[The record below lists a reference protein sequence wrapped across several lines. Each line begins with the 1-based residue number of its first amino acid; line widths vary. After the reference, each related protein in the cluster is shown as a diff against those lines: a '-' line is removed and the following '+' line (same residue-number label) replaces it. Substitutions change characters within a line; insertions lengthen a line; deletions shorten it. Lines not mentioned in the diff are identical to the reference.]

1 MWAVVRDFLYVGPH
15 DLSAEIDRIYRSQS
29 GALRLYFRSVTRNDE
44 DAEDL
49 LQETFIRL
57 LRLSRS
63 RRLHSLDVFIWRLAH
78 FLLKNTVRNSATR
91 ERRETPWADW
101 MESRPAPV
109 TDRDMILSVRDALRR
124 VLTLPE
130 LHPLDREIFALRYLG
145 LQSFREIANCTGT
158 TVSETQNRLRR
169 AQAAARVEF
178 RRYGLTEALL

>member
-1 MWAVVRDFLYVGPH
+1 MWGAFRDFLYVGPV

-49 LQETFIRL
+49 LQETFVRL

-63 RRLHSLDVFIWRLAH
+63 RRLHSLDLFVWRLAH
-78 FLLKNTVRNSATR
+78 FLLKNAVRNSATR
-91 ERRETPWADW
+91 ERRESPWADW
-101 MESRPAPV
+101 METRVAPQ
-109 TDRDMILSVRDALRR
+109 TDRDMALSVRDAVRR

-130 LHPLDREIFALRYLG
+130 LHPLDREVFALRYLG
-145 LQSFREIANCTGT
+145 LQTFREIAICTGIS
-158 TVSETQNRLRR
+158 VSETQNRLRR
-169 AQAAARVEF
+169 AQSAARVQF